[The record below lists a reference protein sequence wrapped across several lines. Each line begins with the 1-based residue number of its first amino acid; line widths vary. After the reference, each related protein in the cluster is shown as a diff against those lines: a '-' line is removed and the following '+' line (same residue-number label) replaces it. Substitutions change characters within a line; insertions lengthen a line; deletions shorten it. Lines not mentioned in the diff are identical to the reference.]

1 MTPRSAFG
9 VALFF
14 LAVAGSDAR
23 ATAPTY
29 VRNGRIRSIARFTP
43 GRSVGSPTDGHLIGG
58 AHLDDAP
65 YLRIVP
71 VYQPG
76 DIRWGLGSLVTI
88 LDDSAR
94 AVHRQF
100 PDAIMSVGHLSKP
113 GGGDVDRHA
122 SHESGRDADIGFY
135 IHSQTGR
142 PLYSDHFVPFK
153 GDGTTPSWPGAY
165 FDDARNWALVSALVT
180 DPHARVTYLFVATP
194 IRARLLA
201 YAERTGAPLAVRSRA
216 AELLMQPH
224 GSLPHDDHFHVRI
237 GCPDG
242 QHTCIELPTMPRGKR
257 FARGPAGH
265 VRMAGGI
272 VAPLVAPPSPLPTT
286 HAVAPLNP
294 PPPNVPPPREEREE
308 TRDPEPSAAE
318 PPAAS
323 WSEPVDDVDGPLETT
338 QHAGRHELP

>member
-9 VALFF
+9 AALVFV
-14 LAVAGSDAR
+14 AVAGSDAR

-29 VRNGRIRSIARFTP
+29 VRAGRIRTIARFAP
-43 GRSVGSPTDGHLIGG
+43 GRSIGSPTDGHLVGG

-65 YLRIVP
+65 YLRVVP

-76 DIRWGLGSLVTI
+76 DVRWGLGSLVAI

-94 AVHRQF
+94 AVHKQF
-100 PDAIMSVGHLSKP
+100 PDAVMSVGHLSKP

-135 IHSQTGR
+135 IRSQTGR

-153 GDGTTPSWPGAY
+153 GDGTAPSWPGAY
-165 FDDARNWALVSALVT
+165 FDDPRNWALVSALVT

-201 YAERTGAPLAVRSRA
+201 YAERVGAPLAVRSHA

-242 QHTCIELPTMPRGKR
+242 QKGCIELPTMPGKR
-257 FARGPAGH
+257 LAHGPAGRA
-265 VRMAGGI
+265 RMAGDSA
-272 VAPLVAPPSPLPTT
+272 VPPSPAPGTMRT
-286 HAVAPLNP
+286 PSAVNP
-294 PPPNVPPPREEREE
+294 PPPSASPHKEEH
-308 TRDPEPSAAE
+308 RDESDERQGPGIAGELA
-318 PPAAS
+318 PAAS
-323 WSEPVDDVDGPLETT
+323 WSEPIDDVDGPLGA
-338 QHAGRHELP
+338 HRDAGRHELP